1 MTHENQKP
9 TTKDSFGRRVAG
21 HLTARAL
28 WEAAKWLFNEL
39 TSL

>member
-1 MTHENQKP
+1 MNDTNQKP

-28 WEAAKWLFNEL
+28 WEAIKWLYEQVS
-39 TSL
+39 SL